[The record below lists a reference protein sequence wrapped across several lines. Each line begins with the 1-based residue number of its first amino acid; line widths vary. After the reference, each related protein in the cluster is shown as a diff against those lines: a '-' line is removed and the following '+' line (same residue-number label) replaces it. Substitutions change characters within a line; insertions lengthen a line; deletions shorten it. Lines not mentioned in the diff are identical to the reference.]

1 MKFIV
6 DLADDHTTT
15 YSRLASGTVA
25 YAAGNPSIATASNS
39 ALALLVGAC
48 TADATA
54 PMLLSFSVYKA
65 EFTCYVVADIE

>member
-6 DLADDHTTT
+6 DLADDRTTT

-48 TADATA
+48 TADTTA
-54 PMLLSFSVYKA
+54 PMLLSFSYTRLNLLA
-65 EFTCYVVADIE
+65 TLSLT

>member
-25 YAAGNPSIATASNS
+25 YAAGNPSNS

-48 TADATA
+48 TADTTA
-54 PMLLSFSVYKA
+54 PMLLSFSYTRLSLLA
-65 EFTCYVVADIE
+65 SLSLT